1 MGTPHNEAARGDFAP
16 TVLMPG
22 DPLRARFI
30 AETFL
35 EDARLVNNVRGV
47 QGWTGTYQG
56 VPVSTMA
63 SGMGIP
69 SMGIYSHELFHVYGV
84 ENIIRVGTTGALS
97 ANLKLRA
104 LVIAQGACT
113 DSNFAH
119 HLGLPGTFAPI
130 ADFTLLETAVAAAR
144 ERGMEPPVGNILSSD
159 VFYFKKGGGLEWA
172 DLGVLAIDMETAGL
186 YATAAEA
193 GKRALTICT
202 VTDNLVTGEALP
214 PAERQ
219 SSLNEMMEVAL
230 ETALRMA
237 RR

>member
-97 ANLKLRA
+97 ANLKLRD

-130 ADFTLLETAVAAAR
+130 ADYTLLETAVAAAR

-159 VFYFKKGGGLEWA
+159 VFYFKKGGGLEWV

-237 RR
+237 GR

>member
-47 QGWTGTYQG
+47 QGWTRTYQG

-97 ANLKLRA
+97 ANLKLRD

-237 RR
+237 GR

>member
-97 ANLKLRA
+97 ANLKLRD

-186 YATAAEA
+186 YATAAAA